1 MKKQLV
7 SIVAAAMLFSV
18 LPTSTQAAEPA
29 FTDIEQSYSKKE
41 IHALVEADIVAGYPD
56 GTFGPKK
63 EITRAEFARML
74 AHALD
79 LPANE
84 TAASTFTDVPAWA
97 APEVG
102 ALVKAGVVYGL
113 SENTFGSNQHIT
125 REDMMTM
132 IIRGIGFDD
141 YATFLRQ
148 HSGFKDFNQISE
160 YAYNQ
165 VGLAASIRLA
175 RGTQNGYFL
184 PSDSAE
190 RQAAV
195 RWIYEIMF
203 EAQRY
208 ERNLVELLIPRVYGG
223 GNVVDIIW
231 HDDDTVEIKLFE
243 QPTRVVEVD
252 ELLAELHGTLQY
264 FYLSRQY
271 GHDWIEYSNEEK
283 REYVGKMIA
292 FWEADYSFFRVT
304 DKNKDLVPA
313 LVTHLNSFFN
323 EDNLYYS
330 IGEKLENYALENGF
344 IERTE

>member
-1 MKKQLV
+1 MKKQLI
-7 SIVAAAMLFSV
+7 SIAAAAMLFSLV
-18 LPTSTQAAEPA
+18 PMTQAAEPA
-29 FTDIEQSYSKKE
+29 FSDIEQSYSKKE
-41 IHALVEADIVAGYPD
+41 IQALVEADIIAGYPD

-74 AHALD
+74 AHVLD

-84 TAASTFTDVPAWA
+84 PASNTFNDVPVWA
-97 APEVG
+97 APEIG
-102 ALVKAGVVYGL
+102 ALVEAGVVYGL
-113 SENTFGSNQHIT
+113 SEKTFGSNEHIT

-132 IIRGIGFDD
+132 IIRGIGYDD
-141 YATFLRQ
+141 FATFLSQ

-165 VGLAASIRLA
+165 VGLASSIRLA
-175 RGTQNGYFL
+175 RGTEKGYFL
-184 PSDSAE
+184 PDESAE

-203 EAQRY
+203 EAKQY

-223 GNVVDIIW
+223 GNIVDIIW
-231 HDDDTVEIKLFE
+231 HENDKVEIQLFE
-243 QPTRVVEVD
+243 QPTRVVELD
-252 ELLAELHGTLQY
+252 ELLEELHGTLQY

-271 GHDWIEYSNEEK
+271 GHDWIEYSSEEK
-283 REYVGKMIA
+283 KEYVGKMVA

-304 DKNKDLVPA
+304 DNNEVLVPP

-330 IGEKLENYALENGF
+330 IGEKLENYALENGY
-344 IERTE
+344 IVRTE